1 MEATGGNVQAA
12 CYEAGTYSG
21 NRHLRRTVANRQSQ
35 SGAALMAPFV
45 SEGMPSL
52 KEIDGI
58 GRSLERFQSFKPKDL
73 DILQKG

>member
-1 MEATGGNVQAA
+1 
-12 CYEAGTYSG
+12 
-21 NRHLRRTVANRQSQ
+21 
-35 SGAALMAPFV
+35 MAPFV